1 MYRQKA
7 IIVDTTA
14 FIAGF
19 NIYSVHGEVYSVP
32 EVERE
37 LIGDS
42 ISKLRLKMAIEDGRL
57 KLREPDGQAL
67 SKARETSLETG
78 DFLSLSEAD
87 MKIIALAVQL
97 KDEGYMP
104 EIITDDYAIQNVAKK
119 LNVKYASVIT
129 YGIKYQLRWVL
140 YCPACHREYPPG
152 YESEICENCGTR
164 LKRKPMSKNSCR
176 NIF

>member
-1 MYRQKA
+1 MSGQRA

-19 NIYSVHGEVYSVP
+19 NVYSVHGEVYSVP
-32 EVERE
+32 EVEKE
-37 LIGDS
+37 LTGDS

-57 KLREPDGQAL
+57 KLREPSAQAL
-67 SKARETSLETG
+67 SKARETALEMG
-78 DFLSLSEAD
+78 DFLSLSEVD

-97 KDEGYMP
+97 RSEGYTP
-104 EIITDDYAIQNVAKK
+104 EIITDDFAIQNVAKR

-140 YCPACHREYPPG
+140 YCPACHRKYPPD
-152 YESEICENCGTR
+152 YKSEICESCGTR
-164 LKRKPMSKNSCR
+164 LKRKPMSKDPM
-176 NIF
+176 

>member
-1 MYRQKA
+1 MGGQRA

-19 NIYSVHGEVYSVP
+19 NVYSAHGEVYSVP
-32 EVERE
+32 EVEKE
-37 LIGDS
+37 LTGDS

-57 KLREPDGQAL
+57 KLREPSAQAL
-67 SKARETSLETG
+67 SKARETALEMG
-78 DFLSLSEAD
+78 DFLSLSEVD

-97 KDEGYMP
+97 RSEGYTP
-104 EIITDDYAIQNVAKK
+104 EIITDDFAIQNVAKR

-140 YCPACHREYPPG
+140 YCPACHRKYPPD
-152 YESEICENCGTR
+152 YKSEICESCGTR
-164 LKRKPMSKNSCR
+164 LKRKPMSKDPM
-176 NIF
+176 

>member
-32 EVERE
+32 EVAKE

-57 KLREPDGQAL
+57 KLGRHRLRRVIFSP
-67 SKARETSLETG
+67 SL
-78 DFLSLSEAD
+78 
-87 MKIIALAVQL
+87 
-97 KDEGYMP
+97 
-104 EIITDDYAIQNVAKK
+104 
-119 LNVKYASVIT
+119 
-129 YGIKYQLRWVL
+129 
-140 YCPACHREYPPG
+140 
-152 YESEICENCGTR
+152 
-164 LKRKPMSKNSCR
+164 KP
-176 NIF
+176 I